1 MSELAIFNTQGLEE
15 GIRCAMCTNSMKS
28 NRGCDG
34 GCIVDTNLYKKVL
47 DVLHQNLV
55 SSKVPTAYWK
65 VFSNG
70 AYHGMDEDGEPI
82 WREVNVY
89 HCSHCNRRTVIKEK
103 YCPSCGAFMNEKE
116 QVNE

>member
-1 MSELAIFNTQGLEE
+1 MVQINMNMPTCCLDCPLFRDAFNSCQFIGH
-15 GIRCAMCTNSMKS
+15 IDNAASR
-28 NRGCDG
+28 
-34 GCIVDTNLYKKVL
+34 
-47 DVLHQNLV
+47 HQNCPLI
-55 SSKVPTAYWK
+55 KVPTAYWK

-103 YCPSCGAFMNEKE
+103 YCPSCGALMNGEE